1 MPLTRTSLEP
11 YLQDASGYRGEAVGV
26 FLPSDIRELLAII
39 RTAVAERTPLTLA
52 GAGTGLTGARVPH
65 GGCVISLERFRKLE
79 IEQGR
84 CRCGAGV
91 LLNDV
96 HQATARTR
104 QFFGPNPTEG
114 SASIGGIFS
123 TNAGGAR
130 SFRYGD
136 TRRHVLRL
144 RVILAN
150 GRILDVGRGDTIDFS
165 VPALPLPDTTKHTAG
180 YALQPDMEWVDLF
193 TGSEGTLG
201 VIVAAEVR
209 LLPSPETLLA
219 GVVFFGSDEDCL
231 AAVESWRGVK
241 QLRMLEYFDQPSLSL
256 LRARYPEIPAA
267 SGAAL
272 LFEQEGDAE
281 LDVWP
286 DRLERAGAMLDASW
300 FATGAADRERF
311 RVFRHALPESVNAI
325 VQSHGCLKMGSD
337 YAVPPARNREMLAY
351 YRQRLEAEFAGQY
364 AIFGHIGDAHV
375 HVNIL
380 PRNEV
385 ESERAKT
392 LMLDF
397 ARRAVELGGT
407 VSAEHGLGKWKRH
420 LLELQYSAEEIQ
432 SMREVKTR
440 LDPQWLLG
448 RGNLFLRE

>member
-1 MPLTRTSLEP
+1 MTKNDSP
-11 YLQDASGYRGEAVGV
+11 YLIDASGFCGEADRV
-26 FLPSDIRELLAII
+26 LIPADEAALISILREATQSD
-39 RTAVAERTPLTLA
+39 TPITIA
-52 GAGTGLTGARVPH
+52 GAGTGVTGGRVAQ
-65 GGCVISLERFRKLE
+65 GGWAVSLEKFTSLKIHE
-79 IEQGR
+79 GR
-84 CRCGAGV
+84 AQVGAGV
-91 LLNDV
+91 ALKDL
-96 HQATARTR
+96 HAAAARTG
-104 QFFGPNPTEG
+104 QFYPPDPTETW
-114 SASIGGIFS
+114 ASMGGTIAN
-123 TNAGGAR
+123 NASGAR